1 LADQKTKKNHV
12 TISTDIEKTFD
23 RIRNKSLISQKQT
36 NKQNK
41 QFKNLAMKKTSP
53 TWYRYL

>member
-1 LADQKTKKNHV
+1 LADQKTKKNYV

-23 RIRNKSLISQKQT
+23 RIQHKSLISQK
-36 NKQNK
+36 KK
-41 QFKNLAMKKTSP
+41 FKNLAMKKTSP